1 MLKRVISLCV
11 LVAMLITMVPTFVLA
26 ADTDETNVIEEFKDY
41 LVNSKILSDDG
52 YAHIPVHINTYV
64 NGTTDKNSQVIVYI
78 MNHAMERVGT
88 DLDNDIIR
96 DFLNDTE
103 YKNIVVTVDFLNNPK
118 AVSPQIDYSVAQ
130 IISDIRDEGAYLN
143 GNTYGQYLIHAVPSG
158 CRIARD
164 IWYFDLLENGAKGT
178 EEAIIASW
186 NSDDFKNTHA
196 KRIPACEG
204 NNYQEGVWF
213 EATSIDQL
221 VRSKANGGGPIDTD
235 LRLDIV
241 YPSNPTSKPPVW
253 MWASASET
261 RAKSTL
267 GTPYKIGFALR
278 GYAVVAYDHEY
289 YPMSRNDHYSYYS
302 GSYGTARTNG
312 VKTHTAAARCVRYYA
327 DEFGYDVNRLSV
339 GGHSKSSYSALLGRD
354 NPELLEELDDYT
366 KYGYEKG
373 ENYGEQPFLTYKN
386 SDEKIP
392 SNVQVIYTSMGDGAK
407 LYNRLLCD
415 SSVPAVIACGKND
428 QYGAWDY
435 WDELQAAYMEWD
447 IPNLAVGM
455 TDMGHSL
462 PKDIDP
468 DLNYDRY
475 DAVID
480 FFDYYLKPQNGSKPT
495 VVYTSPVDGNGTFDG
510 ISDVVVKFTAPVDE
524 NEVKSKV
531 KVLDENGSELSGIWK
546 KYAADNEYHFVSDE
560 YEHGVTYTISVDD
573 TLKAKTGETF
583 ESGIERTF
591 SADIGDFSY
600 SSKDA
605 YIEIGNNAN
614 FGNATSIEISKDK
627 KLGYFEFDLSNF
639 IGTKDTGSF
648 SFSVAN
654 DAAQK
659 LKVYGIDSAVWNEGT
674 INSSNAPSLSLATYI
689 ADVSIA
695 GKGTYTV
702 DVSNFIKTVKGS
714 KVTFILEA
722 QKETG
727 KKGLVQSFDSLTSLT
742 KASVSD
748 NNPVSET
755 AIYKTGGDPQGVNLT
770 SDKDHTTGSGKSVYF
785 KRNDTWDRIKF
796 FNTFGPNELTE
807 DDIGDTY
814 RISFWVNPDSD
825 VTVKAG
831 LMCSSIPDSDATHP
845 QAAYCKYD
853 QNFFGTTVNQNAEA
867 GKWTKVSLDYTIT
880 KDIIDGRIQMLTMES
895 SVGASS
901 YYIDDIEVEL
911 LATDVSV
918 TSKEGKN
925 LAENQFKPKLSVT
938 TIVPEKVYNQPLV
951 EFNSSSD
958 IKTTSTTDYTVPKWF
973 GSSTQVTYMSEGY
986 ARIFGAADQ
995 YSGAARAGFAIPTTT
1010 VTESNEQYLVSKIQ
1024 IHPGASSVRYRLV
1037 TKDSSGALGS
1047 PYLFSVDLGDTSG
1060 KFAVIPGVHSD
1071 NSTSA
1076 TGPSSGF
1083 VIDDY
1088 YKDGWADCVAIIDM
1102 NNTDES
1108 YKLTVY
1114 VNGYKKETNINK
1126 GFATSAKSG
1135 GIIGISMQNN
1145 AKANNDSYIDNTEV
1159 YSMKKSNLVPQTM
1172 EVDGNQ
1178 VIFENEVTLS
1188 QITNTSDKTL
1198 SVIKA
1203 NGQYLPLSAVKVEKG
1218 SLKLTISEDALSFG
1232 DNEIDLSEVKDI
1244 FGQNIYGENTFTITK
1259 EMPVVEVIGE
1269 DIKASYDDG
1278 KGANTVTNRFFA
1290 NLVNIEDIAEA
1301 GFEISTVIDEVTYAW
1316 EIVLDTVYENVIAN
1330 DTEYVTDAG
1339 YILTGAIGDVP
1350 NDFEGIFTVKTF
1362 VKNFEGVKS
1371 YLSE

>member
-11 LVAMLITMVPTFVLA
+11 MVAMLITMVPTFVLA

-88 DLDNDIIR
+88 DSDIDIIG
-96 DFLNDTE
+96 DLLNDTE

-130 IISDIRDEGAYLN
+130 IIADIRDEGAYLN

-373 ENYGEQPFLTYKN
+373 ENYGEQPFLTYK
-386 SDEKIP
+386 DGVTKIP

-462 PKDIDP
+462 PRDIDP

-495 VVYTSPVDGNGTFDG
+495 VVYTSPVDGNDTFDG

-770 SDKDHTTGSGKSVYF
+770 SDKDHTTGNGKSVYF

-938 TIVPEKVYNQPLV
+938 TTVPEKVYNMPLV

-958 IKTTSTTDYTVPKWF
+958 VTNKTNTTYVPGWFGTSTQLVYN
-973 GSSTQVTYMSEGY
+973 SAGY
-986 ARIFGAADQ
+986 AKIFGTANAT
-995 YSGAARAGFAIPTTT
+995 SGAVRAGFTTNVEG
-1010 VTESNEQYLVSKIQ
+1010 VTADNELYMVCKLKIK
-1024 IHPGASSVRYRLV
+1024 PGDAKTRYRICW
-1037 TKDSSGALGS
+1037 KNGESSGSPIIFTVDTNTDGTFAGAVGNSEGS
-1047 PYLFSVDLGDTSG
+1047 QKSTSFGVKIPDYYGDGWVDCI
-1060 KFAVIPGVHSD
+1060 AVID
-1071 NSTSA
+1071 L
-1076 TGPSSGF
+1076 
-1083 VIDDY
+1083 
-1088 YKDGWADCVAIIDM
+1088 
-1102 NNTDES
+1102 NNTD
-1108 YKLTVY
+1108 TNAPVDVY
-1114 VNGYKKETNINK
+1114 INGVK
-1126 GFATSAKSG
+1126 KSG
-1135 GIIGISMQNN
+1135 TLYEAIAVSAREGYLYGLSFQNSDV
-1145 AKANNDSYIDNTEV
+1145 ANDNTFIDDNAIYTV
-1159 YSMKKSNLVPQTM
+1159 KKSNLVPLTM
-1172 EVDGNQ
+1172 ETDGNQ
-1178 VIFENEVTLS
+1178 VTISNEVTLS

-1203 NGQYLPLSAVKVEKG
+1203 NGEYLPLSAVKVERG
-1218 SLKLTISEDALSFG
+1218 ALKLTISEDALTFG

-1330 DTEYVTDAG
+1330 DTKYVTDAG

-1350 NDFEGIFTVKTF
+1350 NDFAGEFIVKTF